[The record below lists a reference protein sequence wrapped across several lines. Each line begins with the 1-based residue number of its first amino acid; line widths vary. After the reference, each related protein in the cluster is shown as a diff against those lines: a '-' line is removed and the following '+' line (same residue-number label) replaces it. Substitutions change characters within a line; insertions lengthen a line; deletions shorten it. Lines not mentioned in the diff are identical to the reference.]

1 MVRLAEREGV
11 LIPPPGRQSVP
22 AFDGGWVT
30 GNDTRAAYLDYAAQ
44 PATNWSEELEEL
56 HEEASRTHFM
66 DMWTRESIIRRLPP
80 VAVGGTIADL
90 GCSTGYLL
98 DDLSVRFPGVGLIG
112 VDLVASGLEKA
123 HALVPDARLVRA
135 DVCTLPLADE
145 SFDAVVSA
153 NLLEHV
159 RDDSAAL
166 AEIERILRP
175 GGLGVIVVPAGPSTY
190 DYYDRFLGHERRY
203 RRGELGR
210 KARAAGLDVLEESFI
225 ASLLYP
231 AFWLV
236 KQWNRRRY
244 DALAGEALR
253 QRVAADIAGTSDSR
267 VGRALWHLEER
278 LPFRLPFGIRGLVV
292 LQRSRP

>member
-1 MVRLAEREGV
+1 VARLAEREIV
-11 LIPPPGRQSVP
+11 LDPPPGRQSVP
-22 AFDGGWVT
+22 AFDDGWVT
-30 GNDTRAAYLDYAAQ
+30 GGDTRAAYLDYAAE

-66 DMWTRESIIRRLPP
+66 DMWTRESILGRLPP
-80 VAVGGTIADL
+80 LADGATIADL
-90 GCSTGYLL
+90 GCSSGYLL
-98 DDLSVRFPGVGLIG
+98 DDLRARFPTVVLIG

-123 HALVPDARLVRA
+123 HMLVPSARLFRA
-135 DVCTLPLADE
+135 DVRALPLAE
-145 SFDAVVSA
+145 ASVDAVVSA

-159 RDDSAAL
+159 RDDGAAL

-175 GGLGVIVVPAGPSTY
+175 RGLAVIVVPAAPSAY

-203 RRGELGR
+203 GRGELGR

-236 KQWNRRRY
+236 KQRNRRRY
-244 DALAGEALR
+244 HDLRGEALE

-267 VGRALWHLEER
+267 VGRALWQLEAR
-278 LPFRLPFGIRGLVV
+278 LPFRLPFGIRALVV
-292 LQRSRP
+292 LQRTRP